1 MVPAAAFGDPAKSPA
16 ARPPARPPA
25 PAADV
30 NLLRVPQGPDDEHY
44 LFLSDILPTA
54 WHACEMGEVAA
65 GDCVAIWGAGPVG
78 ILAAHCAQYRWAPL
92 AAAAAA
98 AAGERAWLLG
108 QLTSAQQGTRMAQVD
123 VDGPACSRA
132 A

>member
-1 MVPAAAFGDPAKSPA
+1 VLPRWLLAPGCSHRPLLPPRPPCPAANT
-16 ARPPARPPA
+16 
-25 PAADV
+25 

-78 ILAAHCAQYRWAPL
+78 ILAAHCAQYRWAAAAVTTAAV
-92 AAAAAA
+92 AAAAVC
-98 AAGERAWLLG
+98 GCCR
-108 QLTSAQQGTRMAQVD
+108 
-123 VDGPACSRA
+123 
-132 A
+132 